1 MKIRV
6 VKAVC
11 YSYISYYTAYMKVH
25 YPLIFHKTMLN
36 GNLDNLSE
44 FMEIAREDGVT
55 LNPPHV
61 SYSQYETI
69 IEDNDNKKLRIGFNT
84 LNGVGDKAL
93 ESIKLY
99 QPYANINEF
108 FTKNNGRAVN
118 KKVVD
123 ALIKSGSF
131 DGLGIKIDKDIINE
145 QILIDSGLNVKN
157 GEVFLDRK
165 QLEKWYEQF
174 QVVAKQ
180 KSIVNYEVPI
190 SKVKNKYIIKYDLIQ
205 EDNQTFTIPEMMLKD
220 MEINIDDCI
229 KTRKKPKGI
238 LKEAVANIKTDPFTT
253 PFLNILKEISSIST
267 NNLNIYLEEIKEN
280 GFSFVPHP
288 LSKFIN
294 GITNFKEAKDGDECT
309 EAGIITGLYAKK
321 TKTNKNYYWLMIRTP
336 REEVRVTVWDNQYKK
351 YKNII
356 KKNNIIKIKG
366 VKGYGGLSCD
376 RIAEV
381 KNI

>member
-99 QPYANINEF
+99 QPYTNINEF

-190 SKVKNKYIIKYDLIQ
+190 SKVKNKYIIK
-205 EDNQTFTIPEMMLKD
+205 
-220 MEINIDDCI
+220 
-229 KTRKKPKGI
+229 
-238 LKEAVANIKTDPFTT
+238 
-253 PFLNILKEISSIST
+253 
-267 NNLNIYLEEIKEN
+267 
-280 GFSFVPHP
+280 
-288 LSKFIN
+288 
-294 GITNFKEAKDGDECT
+294 
-309 EAGIITGLYAKK
+309 
-321 TKTNKNYYWLMIRTP
+321 
-336 REEVRVTVWDNQYKK
+336 
-351 YKNII
+351 
-356 KKNNIIKIKG
+356 
-366 VKGYGGLSCD
+366 
-376 RIAEV
+376 
-381 KNI
+381 